1 MKTRP
6 ILALTCA
13 AALAAASPAG
23 AAIVPGQAVDGPS
36 ADISAALPRVDVA
49 PDGSAALVYLKTID
63 GEEHP
68 FVSRLVNGAWSS
80 PVQVDPGSNDV
91 AEAPRIAVANGG
103 KIVVT
108 ARSATVVVA
117 WVSPGAGAPFGAST
131 PLQAAGR
138 YGNVDLAPN
147 GNGYAVSSDI
157 NNVVAWRLE
166 GTTWTQVGGAGAVL
180 DNVALQSAGDPNNHE
195 AKVATAPDGASAV
208 AAWGEVAGMSGAES
222 YARRLTGTTLGP
234 AAGMRLDS
242 LPGADPYGM
251 NDRVADQPDVGI
263 DAAGTAWVVVR
274 QNFFYG
280 AAAKNRA
287 IVRPLVGDAFGPYQL
302 VDGMP
307 EPPTEGRDYQR
318 IDVNDAGQGLITH
331 YGNLTNPF
339 EFDTLAGGTWAKAAL
354 IETAANETV
363 PLGSPGIGENG
374 SGLVGYRFQAAVAG
388 PIIARARTTL
398 GGAGAA
404 QTLSDP
410 AFGDVTSGVEVAAG
424 SGTFAAVSFLQG
436 AAATRRVV
444 GSVVDLPQPS
454 GPSSDTTAPVVS
466 RLRLSAKRFRLGS
479 ALPQVAAVKTGTRI
493 RFNLSEA
500 SRVTLAFKRRVPGRR
515 VGGRCVKP
523 KRSNR
528 AARRCR
534 RLVSVKQKV
543 RVTSPSG
550 SRSIRFAGRLT
561 RRKRL
566 KPGPYQLTVTAT
578 DAAGNVSSPD
588 RVKFRLLAAKRKRR

>member
-1 MKTRP
+1 M
-6 ILALTCA
+6 
-13 AALAAASPAG
+13 
-23 AAIVPGQAVDGPS
+23 
-36 ADISAALPRVDVA
+36 
-49 PDGSAALVYLKTID
+49 
-63 GEEHP
+63 
-68 FVSRLVNGAWSS
+68 
-80 PVQVDPGSNDV
+80 
-91 AEAPRIAVANGG
+91 ANGG
-103 KIVVT
+103 KIAVT

-117 WVSPGAGAPFGAST
+117 RVSPSAGAPFGAST

-138 YGNVDLAPN
+138 DGNVDLAP
-147 GNGYAVSSDI
+147 AATATRSAATTTMS
-157 NNVVAWRLE
+157 WRGASRARPGPRSE
-166 GTTWTQVGGAGAVL
+166 GPGRCWTPSPFKRPGI
-180 DNVALQSAGDPNNHE
+180 PNNDE
-195 AKVATAPDGASAV
+195 AKVATAPDGNSAV
-208 AAWGEVAGMSGAES
+208 AAWGEVAGMSGAET

-234 AAGMRLDS
+234 AAGVRLDS

-287 IVRPLVGDAFGPYQL
+287 IVRPLVGDEFGPYQL

-318 IDVNDAGQGLITH
+318 IDVNDAGQGLVTH

-339 EFDTLAGGTWAKAAL
+339 EFDSLAGGTWGKAAL
-354 IETAANETV
+354 IETAVNETV

-444 GSVVDLPQPS
+444 ASVVDLPQPS

-479 ALPQVAAVKTGTRI
+479 ALPRWRPSRPARASASTSPRRPGSRLPSSAACPVAARAGA
-493 RFNLSEA
+493 A
-500 SRVTLAFKRRVPGRR
+500 SSPSAATARPG
-515 VGGRCVKP
+515 
-523 KRSNR
+523 
-528 AARRCR
+528 AARAWCRSSRRC
-534 RLVSVKQKV
+534 
-543 RVTSPSG
+543 G
-550 SRSIRFAGRLT
+550 
-561 RRKRL
+561 
-566 KPGPYQLTVTAT
+566 
-578 DAAGNVSSPD
+578 
-588 RVKFRLLAAKRKRR
+588 